1 MVVSSLQH
9 GENYS
14 LFIQF
19 SPWRNPRLRHFV
31 GYSFET
37 SKKKH
42 QPLPMAEPF
51 KKAGINHFLWHNLS
65 NRAVAVPERCEGGGK
80 TLFLVVPQEA
90 AESVFLEVP
99 KR

>member
-1 MVVSSLQH
+1 
-9 GENYS
+9 
-14 LFIQF
+14 
-19 SPWRNPRLRHFV
+19 
-31 GYSFET
+31 
-37 SKKKH
+37 
-42 QPLPMAEPF
+42 MAQPF